1 MWHTGDTPKILSN
14 AEYQFSEQ
22 LFLQHG
28 YYVKYLV
35 RKKCS
40 NPNDVEDFVQS
51 TWEQLLKN
59 SDKLRN
65 ISENKL
71 SSYIDVVVT
80 NVIRMEARKK
90 KLDTCS
96 FEDDLE
102 PGYDPV
108 PFLDQSFDQKQVKEI
123 FRNAWSQ
130 IDPYVREIL
139 VRRYIMEQSG
149 QEIADAMQI
158 SPNSVRSYLYR
169 ARKVAKRELLKNNR
183 NLDQQWHDAYT

>member
-1 MWHTGDTPKILSN
+1 MRHTGDTPKILSS

-22 LFLQHG
+22 FFLQYG

-71 SSYIDVVVT
+71 FSYIDVVVT

-96 FEDDLE
+96 FEDHQE

-108 PFLDQSFDQKQVKEI
+108 PFLDQLFDQKQILEN
-123 FRNAWSQ
+123 FRNAWSK

-139 VRRYIMEQSG
+139 ERRYIMEQSNL
-149 QEIADAMQI
+149 EIAVAMKI
-158 SPNSVRSYLYR
+158 SHNNVRVYLHR
-169 ARKVAKRELLKNNR
+169 ARKAAKRELLKHNKD
-183 NLDQQWHDAYT
+183 LDQQWHDAYT